1 MADDKL
7 FSKCLDRL
15 KAAIANLAVTQAS
28 MTTKL
33 DLLLLKMDNLLIS
46 QYPSSS
52 SSAKAPPAQVPM
64 LTLLSMPTLS
74 PMAIPL
80 PCLAPM
86 QPSPASLSAS
96 LSMPIAPLCLVPMQ
110 QSQAPMPAPHLAANS
125 KHQVPHGLSSVFN
138 QLDHVRVVVSLDN
151 LLSVVVHYG
160 HAAVP
165 HDKLLEHRDIALFE
179 MVVESYGSAMVAR
192 KRQPVAFALWTAAKL
207 SEFCRD
213 RPWDLGITF
222 GSHGLKPQHLE
233 DKGVVDGPRNVMNGI
248 K

>member
-1 MADDKL
+1 
-7 FSKCLDRL
+7 
-15 KAAIANLAVTQAS
+15 
-28 MTTKL
+28 
-33 DLLLLKMDNLLIS
+33 
-46 QYPSSS
+46 
-52 SSAKAPPAQVPM
+52 
-64 LTLLSMPTLS
+64 
-74 PMAIPL
+74 
-80 PCLAPM
+80 
-86 QPSPASLSAS
+86 
-96 LSMPIAPLCLVPMQ
+96 MPIAPLCLVPMQ